1 MRLLICQLLEAQ
13 LLLLLQYRLQ
23 IMQKLDFDQSVIRGP
38 MLASLGIIL
47 DYKSCR
53 NETLD
58 LSIIAQI
65 LDPSIMT

>member
-1 MRLLICQLLEAQ
+1 MKVQD
-13 LLLLLQYRLQ
+13 RLQ

-58 LSIIAQI
+58 PSIIAQI